1 MNHGGGDIMMS
12 VFVGVGRA
20 LRWDLLT
27 SDLCVFTRRDL
38 AQAFNDVSGL
48 CSPSLTAGEKGCKAF
63 RIK

>member
-27 SDLCVFTRRDL
+27 SDLCLYATRLSTGLQRCL
-38 AQAFNDVSGL
+38 RTLLPVAHSGRKRL
-48 CSPSLTAGEKGCKAF
+48 
-63 RIK
+63 